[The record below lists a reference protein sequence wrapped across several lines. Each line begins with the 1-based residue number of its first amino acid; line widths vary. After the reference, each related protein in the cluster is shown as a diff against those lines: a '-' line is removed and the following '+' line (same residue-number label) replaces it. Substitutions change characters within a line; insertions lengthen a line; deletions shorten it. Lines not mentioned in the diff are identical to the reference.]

1 MNNKIT
7 LISTGI
13 FTLFFFISGLLEI
26 LDQYV
31 VRVIL
36 FVVFLGI
43 IVNIILV
50 KTKGEDKKNLPK

>member
-7 LISTGI
+7 LIATGI

-26 LDQYV
+26 LNQFV
-31 VRVIL
+31 VQAIL
-36 FVVFLGI
+36 FVIFLGI

-50 KTKGEDKKNLPK
+50 KMKGED

>member
-26 LDQYV
+26 LDQYM